1 LVVSLTL
8 SPRSLQVDENDSTQ
22 DKLAKAVAQHFGIKY
37 GFHGGIAAL
46 VAQFS
51 IMDFS
56 EAIED
61 ANEHVSEEG
70 GGYCTRGTRSADV
83 P

>member
-1 LVVSLTL
+1 M
-8 SPRSLQVDENDSTQ
+8 DENDSTQ

-37 GFHGGIAAL
+37 GFHGAIAAL

-61 ANEHVSEEG
+61 VNEQVRRLAVLKG
-70 GGYCTRGTRSADV
+70 RGVLIVDLQRGR
-83 P
+83 